1 MPGCYDNR
9 DPKLPRSQLR
19 EIGVRLS
26 TQIDGA
32 AHSIPHHST
41 QLTYR
46 QLQRHYLERQPE
58 DWPLSHI
65 DAELLFPP
73 SAPLSGATTG
83 YVNWFYEH
91 KRGPAS
97 PKHLELLGT
106 TARGCIV
113 LRVLWRVPG
122 SQASEVPYVS
132 NVALCLYE
140 HEHGRLESLRY
151 IFRRFGDQPSNG
163 GSGEAHLAALGARS
177 PGGSTDGNVGAW
189 NAGVSGGAGDED
201 RTHGGIHDPGGVSGR
216 DASHCEDQ
224 RLS

>member
-46 QLQRHYLERQPE
+46 QLQP
-58 DWPLSHI
+58 
-65 DAELLFPP
+65 
-73 SAPLSGATTG
+73 PLSGATTG

-151 IFRRFGDQPSNG
+151 IFVDSVTNHQT
-163 GSGEAHLAALGARS
+163 AALVRHILPHWGPEAPGDRQMETWEHGTPEYQAVLGTRIGRTVAYMILAGFQGGTRRIARIS
-177 PGGSTDGNVGAW
+177 VYRELGRYMNFRFDIEP
-189 NAGVSGGAGDED
+189 
-201 RTHGGIHDPGGVSGR
+201 RHGGR
-216 DASHCEDQ
+216 EEM
-224 RLS
+224 LE